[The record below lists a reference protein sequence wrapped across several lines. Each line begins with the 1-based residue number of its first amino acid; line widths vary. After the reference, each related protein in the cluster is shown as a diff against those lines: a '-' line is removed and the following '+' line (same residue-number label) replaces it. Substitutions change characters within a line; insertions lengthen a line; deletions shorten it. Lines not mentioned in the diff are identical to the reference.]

1 MNALGL
7 ENLDPQRKE
16 GSDTQAEDGRRSEK
30 RLARGLED
38 VSYLFLSQESNKSA
52 EKPEEQNTVPEQGS
66 SEPTPIKAPILLRAS
81 PAINRELLI
90 SLLNGN
96 TAVLEEGMRAIDTS
110 IPCDPFGVIDLMA
123 LDRADRL
130 CILDVDAALNDES
143 LLRGIAQFDWM
154 VRNTPVVRRMYQGR
168 VINFSAPPRL
178 FLIAPDFS
186 LLLKVAARR
195 STSPIVCCFGYRAAS
210 VPGGVG
216 ILFER
221 V

>member
-16 GSDTQAEDGRRSEK
+16 GADAQPEDSRRSEK

-52 EKPEEQNTVPEQGS
+52 EKAEEQNTVPEQGL
-66 SEPTPIKAPILLRAS
+66 SEQTPIKAPILLRSS
-81 PAINRELLI
+81 PSVNRELLI
-90 SLLNGN
+90 ALLNRN
-96 TAVLEEGMRAIDTS
+96 TAVLEEGLRAIDTN
-110 IPCDPFGVIDLMA
+110 IPCDPFGAIDLMA
-123 LDRADRL
+123 LDRADQL
-130 CILDVDAALNDES
+130 CILDVDVALNDDS
-143 LLRGIAQFDWM
+143 YLRGIAQFDWM

-186 LLLKVAARR
+186 PLLKCAARR
-195 STSPIVCCFGYRAAS
+195 STSPIVCCVGYRAAAVS
-210 VPGGVG
+210 GGVG